1 MGSILRR
8 QGKAKLSVQAYQR
21 ALKLLGDLLGRG
33 GRVPPDMSEVGAGG
47 GTGGSHE
54 CKVLVEHAKRSRV
67 LSRVMNAV

>member
-21 ALKLLGDLLGRG
+21 ALKLLRDLL
-33 GRVPPDMSEVGAGG
+33 GRVPPDTSEVGAGG

-67 LSRVMNAV
+67 LSRAMNAV